1 MTEKLIEEHHKEA
14 QLEEKL
20 YFSFHKFKEVSK
32 SIVDEHIKAK
42 KMLHPSLLREEHK
55 VDSLAHFEE
64 LEKLIKRIMNKF
76 WPEEENLTEI
86 EELVKEDL
94 IQIESFGVILGD
106 IEKSHRII
114 METLLYVNEMIKI
127 VKSEV

>member
-1 MTEKLIEEHHKEA
+1 MCCAI
-14 QLEEKL
+14 
-20 YFSFHKFKEVSK
+20 
-32 SIVDEHIKAK
+32 
-42 KMLHPSLLREEHK
+42 
-55 VDSLAHFEE
+55 
-64 LEKLIKRIMNKF
+64 EKLIKRIMNKF